1 MGNCHIK
8 HTSTSVAVVHWASH
22 DWSKC
27 RRIVV
32 TFLGMPSGVSSISRC
47 LTLDDTTKPSQ
58 RFHISQT
65 LLNRRTF
72 SSAKLVL
79 FMFPSRIQPCI
90 VLRYTSYLCQVECNW
105 IPYHGEKSS
114 KETHLDPGHV
124 MSEGSVLD
132 CPPRRLGMS
141 SVEGTPSA
149 LLPPWRTSC
158 WHYTSI

>member
-1 MGNCHIK
+1 
-8 HTSTSVAVVHWASH
+8 
-22 DWSKC
+22 
-27 RRIVV
+27 
-32 TFLGMPSGVSSISRC
+32 MPSGVSSISRY

-114 KETHLDPGHV
+114 KETKETHLDPGHV

-132 CPPRRLGMS
+132 CPPRGLGMS

-149 LLPPWRTSC
+149 LMPPWPTSLK
-158 WHYTSI
+158 HYTSILFFYTAVVCWFSKTTRGSPLITSIVREYW